1 MTDEQLGPATF
12 APDEYNEGFFDEV
25 SFNKKRFWASFGDGR
40 YWCDLL
46 DTIAEKDAR
55 IAELVSFQHNYEHAT
70 KIERE
75 EGASELAAK
84 DKRIAELESIRE
96 KYLMLCAVHSTPSDF
111 CIQTACRVGDDAL
124 TFLMEWEE
132 RIKKPFLEKIARL
145 TAELRNAS
153 AETACCIK
161 FLETELF
168 WEDFRAEGFIGKDA
182 ASAST
187 RNCQKLAAFL
197 KERGNHGAQLL
208 AELAEANRKL
218 ELMPAL
224 EAVSGE
230 TSDGY
235 HTFNELYE
243 HRITLWIA
251 LCKQTST
258 NVDPDSGAVW
268 RSKLHSDGTAF
279 DGWFILGMGYRQG
292 CQMTYHLPDSK
303 WKDTAFAR
311 TLQRAPRFD
320 GHTSSDVLERIK
332 RIL

>member
-1 MTDEQLGPATF
+1 MF
-12 APDEYNEGFFDEV
+12 AEALWERWNAAIPTEAAPPSEEH
-25 SFNKKRFWASFGDGR
+25 GR
-40 YWCDLL
+40 PFKPEPQSSLVFAL
-46 DTIAEKDAR
+46 QSEITEKDRR
-55 IAELVSFQHNYEHAT
+55 IAELAVEKNRLLDRMMKNHTQSMVAHRWFAKHFGEKMNGRDFDVKCEMAD
-70 KIERE
+70 E
-75 EGASELAAK
+75 ELQKAK
-84 DKRIAELESIRE
+84 
-96 KYLMLCAVHSTPSDF
+96 
-111 CIQTACRVGDDAL
+111 
-124 TFLMEWEE
+124 
-132 RIKKPFLEKIARL
+132 
-145 TAELRNAS
+145 
-153 AETACCIK
+153 
-161 FLETELF
+161 
-168 WEDFRAEGFIGKDA
+168 
-182 ASAST
+182 
-187 RNCQKLAAFL
+187 
-197 KERGNHGAQLL
+197 

>member
-1 MTDEQLGPATF
+1 MSEPTARVGELHPAKRQSINAELEAWRANKMEPNF
-12 APDEYNEGFFDEV
+12 AIQCMFAEALWERWNAAIPTEAAQPSEEH
-25 SFNKKRFWASFGDGR
+25 GR
-40 YWCDLL
+40 PFKPEPQSSLVTAL
-46 DTIAEKDAR
+46 QSELAEKDA
-55 IAELVSFQHNYEHAT
+55 
-70 KIERE
+70 
-75 EGASELAAK
+75 
-84 DKRIAELESIRE
+84 RIAELESIRE

-182 ASAST
+182 VSAST

-224 EAVSGE
+224 VDGCRLTAIDRAREESAQGAEAQ
-230 TSDGY
+230 
-235 HTFNELYE
+235 
-243 HRITLWIA
+243 
-251 LCKQTST
+251 K
-258 NVDPDSGAVW
+258 
-268 RSKLHSDGTAF
+268 GT
-279 DGWFILGMGYRQG
+279 
-292 CQMTYHLPDSK
+292 
-303 WKDTAFAR
+303 
-311 TLQRAPRFD
+311 
-320 GHTSSDVLERIK
+320 E
-332 RIL
+332 